1 MKITALMIAA
11 ATCLAAIPATA
22 GPAPSSGTEAAPI
35 VLAQALVIDP
45 SGPRVVVRDRDRDR
59 DRDRYRGRDYRDERR
74 FRGRDRDRGCRTVTI
89 RERRGGQTIVRRIER
104 C

>member
-11 ATCLAAIPATA
+11 AACMAAIPAKA
-22 GPAPSSGTEAAPI
+22 GPAPSSGTAAAPI

-45 SGPRVVVRDRDRDR
+45 SGPRVVVRDRDR
-59 DRDRYRGRDYRDERR
+59 YRGRDYRDERR
-74 FRGRDRDRGCRTVTI
+74 FRGRDRGCRTVTI
-89 RERRGGQTIVRRIER
+89 RERRGGQTVVRRIER